1 MILPNVRMSFGRNE
15 ARWLVLL
22 LGDGDV
28 PGQRHWEEVLADEGI
43 DALLDDPR
51 AADVVL
57 RHRGLLLAPPR
68 LVLYVLIRRAFLERG
83 LESRMLADYTTALVF
98 EFGKRDR
105 SYRIADHDEKEYRYL
120 VDVLADLADANGR
133 RAFLLRAH
141 LGNFAL
147 WLSGLFPDY
156 IVARVHRIGGPGLDY
171 YEEMGRT
178 GFRLAAGDP
187 HADDRSLGGLYE
199 NAAEAFPSVRRALNV
214 FSDRNLFPIPSS
226 PVDRFLRQTADGF
239 DLAHPE

>member
-1 MILPNVRMSFGRNE
+1 VILPNVRMSFGRNE

-22 LGDGDV
+22 LGDGDAR
-28 PGQRHWEEVLADEGI
+28 GQRHWEEVLVDEGI

-147 WLSGLFPDY
+147 WLSGLFPDH
-156 IVARVHRIGGPGLDY
+156 IVARVHRMGGPGLDY

-178 GFRLAAGDP
+178 GFLLAAGDP
-187 HADDRSLGGLYE
+187 HADHRSLGELYE
-199 NAAEAFPSVRRALNV
+199 NAAEAFPSVRRALNL
-214 FSDRNLFPIPSS
+214 FSEQNLFPNPAS

-239 DLAHPE
+239 DRAHLE